1 MFARHGGGMTE
12 ADESGAN
19 LAWVAAAAK
28 PEGKE
33 FVRFVSWITF
43 GRVVP
48 RA

>member
-1 MFARHGGGMTE
+1 MTE

-19 LAWVAAAAK
+19 LAWVAAAAE
-28 PEGKE
+28 PESKE
-33 FVRFVSWITF
+33 FVTLVSWITF